1 MSVTSLIISRI
12 FAIFLV
18 ISVVVLQ
25 FALPPQAA
33 AQTLPWG
40 GGCVYLAEG
49 DTEAP
54 VATIQGLECLIANIF
69 IVFITIIGLAGFVMF
84 IVASFR
90 WMTSGGNT
98 KGVETARNTFT
109 FVVIGI
115 IVALSAYIIINL
127 IAAFTGINIIR
138 EFRVPN
144 SNDEYVVPTTP

>member
-1 MSVTSLIISRI
+1 M
-12 FAIFLV
+12 
-18 ISVVVLQ
+18 LQ

-33 AQTLPWG
+33 AQTLPWS
-40 GGCVYLAEG
+40 GGCIYDA
-49 DTEAP
+49 DTTDDDAG
-54 VATIQGLECLIANIF
+54 VATIQGIECLVANVF

-84 IVASFR
+84 IIASFR

-115 IVALSAYIIINL
+115 VVALSAYIIINL

-144 SNDEYVVPTTP
+144 SDSTYNVPATP